1 MGATITAEEIRETRG
16 KYGLS
21 QRAFASVLGIG
32 AASIARYERGVQPT
46 RANANLIRAA
56 ANPEFMMDCAR
67 REGSSLSQEQRDG
80 IASVYYA
87 LIELPADSTPVAN
100 RMNEVY
106 DLTLKQEV
114 LNEQAANLACD
125 LMNYLIAANI
135 DARDKTNLAAA
146 TLDKVLELKRLL
158 LSPKADDFEV
168 LEDIQGYF
176 KFTSELVAQ
185 LNVCSEVA

>member
-1 MGATITAEEIRETRG
+1 
-16 KYGLS
+16 
-21 QRAFASVLGIG
+21 
-32 AASIARYERGVQPT
+32 
-46 RANANLIRAA
+46 
-56 ANPEFMMDCAR
+56 
-67 REGSSLSQEQRDG
+67 
-80 IASVYYA
+80 
-87 LIELPADSTPVAN
+87 
-100 RMNEVY
+100 
-106 DLTLKQEV
+106 
-114 LNEQAANLACD
+114 
-125 LMNYLIAANI
+125 MNYLIAANI

>member
-1 MGATITAEEIRETRG
+1 MGATITPEEIRETRG

-100 RMNEVY
+100 KMNEVY

-114 LNEQAANLACD
+114 LNEH
-125 LMNYLIAANI
+125 AANI
-135 DARDKTNLAAA
+135 MAEIISLKSKNGFVGKAADVFDELLNQIARIKPKIVSEETMSDELLMEIEGYLKCAEEL
-146 TLDKVLELKRLL
+146 LKHRKV
-158 LSPKADDFEV
+158 
-168 LEDIQGYF
+168 
-176 KFTSELVAQ
+176 
-185 LNVCSEVA
+185 EVAA